1 MFTEV
6 EPRQDMNAVQEE
18 NERGSQNSGGHSPK
32 TAARH
37 RALRE
42 ALLDAAE
49 RRIAATGLV
58 ELKARDLAQEAG
70 CALGALYNV
79 FEDLDALILGVNMR
93 TFDALEAA
101 LDAAGEAG
109 GDPVARIEALADA
122 YLTYAAANRRRWAT
136 LFEHRMAGDRPTP
149 DWYRARLAHLF
160 AHVEAPLGA
169 LCPVLDEAA
178 RACLARSLFSAVQ
191 GVVALGLDE
200 KVGPMPE
207 PTLRAHLR
215 LLARAMAQGLK
226 PGG

>member
-1 MFTEV
+1 MQFTLKVTLLCGAEGVV
-6 EPRQDMNAVQEE
+6 EE
-18 NERGSQNSGGHSPK
+18 H
-32 TAARH
+32 H
-37 RALRE
+37 F
-42 ALLDAAE
+42 
-49 RRIAATGLV
+49 GL
-58 ELKARDLAQEAG
+58 G
-70 CALGALYNV
+70 
-79 FEDLDALILGVNMR
+79 
-93 TFDALEAA
+93 
-101 LDAAGEAG
+101 G
-109 GDPVARIEALADA
+109 GDQRFNFIDFAGACKKTGIGALADA
-122 YLTYAAANRRRWAT
+122 SLTYAAANRRRWAT